1 LSGRTQPAI
10 AATKND
16 ATLDTAPVGP
26 QFGPMP
32 DRLYA
37 AYNDE
42 RNRLHDGE
50 QDFGRCFDK
59 YLLTLSGGAL
69 GLSLTLLDDLHNP
82 DGAALSWT
90 LVMSWILLV
99 ATIIQ
104 VGAMMRLSQV
114 AHEKYRH
121 ILDAECAMGGDRFW
135 SRVRTEQSACSE
147 LQWVGRLNWISLA
160 TFSNGVALLLVFALA
175 NVSG

>member
-1 LSGRTQPAI
+1 MADAENDLSVRQTGRPAPG
-10 AATKND
+10 A
-16 ATLDTAPVGP
+16 
-26 QFGPMP
+26 MP

-37 AYNDE
+37 AYHDE
-42 RNRLHDGE
+42 RNRLLEGE
-50 QDFGRCFDK
+50 QDFGRSFDK

-69 GLSLTLLDDLHNP
+69 GLSLTLLGNLHGS
-82 DGAALSWT
+82 DGITLRWALIVSWT
-90 LVMSWILLV
+90 LLV

-121 ILDAECAMGGDRFW
+121 ILDTECAKGGNGFW
-135 SRVRTEQSACSE
+135 SRVRAGQSACSE
-147 LQWVGRLNWISLA
+147 PRWVGWLNWISLT
-160 TFSNGVALLLVFALA
+160 TFSTGVALLLVFSLA